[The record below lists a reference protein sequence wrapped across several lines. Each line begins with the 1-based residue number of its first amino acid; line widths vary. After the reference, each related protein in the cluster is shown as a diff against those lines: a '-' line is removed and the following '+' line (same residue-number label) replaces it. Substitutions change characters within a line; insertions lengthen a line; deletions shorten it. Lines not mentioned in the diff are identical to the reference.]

1 MQTFLSANG
10 VELIVDPD
18 DTVPWMVKLANNEIN
33 ENELAELLRAQYKLN
48 SA

>member
-10 VELIVDPD
+10 VELIVNPD
-18 DTVPWMVKLANNEIN
+18 DAVSWMVKLANNEIS
-33 ENELAELLRAQYKLN
+33 EDELAELLRAQYKLN